1 MQTKDFDEAE
11 LWARELYGSPHFL
24 QFWFPRSHFL
34 GAERGENWMSA
45 TRSDGDAIYG
55 MAIGKDVRPRPEWTH
70 FSISRFADQTLIDGE
85 IFEQDGEWDAFVIET
100 QGFSHIPEME
110 NLSTDLEIVAQF
122 LEENFPD
129 ASTKAD
135 SEEVLSWCAL
145 RDKNQKLVGIG
156 ALSEWESGGLA
167 AQSITVAHDER
178 GKGYGRALVEGMI
191 ATSYHLGHESLCL
204 GVWFHNQ
211 TAKKLYESLGFIR
224 VDSFLHYSQREDVV
238 RRRNRPSR
246 QSD

>member
-1 MQTKDFDEAE
+1 MKSKDFDQ
-11 LWARELYGSPHFL
+11 AREWAHDLYGEPNFL
-24 QFWFPRSHFL
+24 HFWFPRSHFL
-34 GAERGENWMSA
+34 EAERGEDWMSA
-45 TRSDGDAIYG
+45 TRDDGGAIYG
-55 MAIGKDVRPRPEWTH
+55 MAIGAHAQNNPVWTH
-70 FSISRFADQTLIDGE
+70 FSISRFANQDQIDSE
-85 IFEQDGEWDAFVIET
+85 VYVRDGEWDAFVIET
-100 QGFSHIPEME
+100 QGFSHLPEME
-110 NLSTDLEIVAQF
+110 NLSSHLDEVSQF

-135 SEEVLSWCAL
+135 SDEVLSWCAL

-167 AQSITVAHDER
+167 AQSIAVACDER

-204 GVWFHNQ
+204 GVWFHNLA
-211 TAKKLYESLGFIR
+211 AKALYESLGFIR
-224 VDSFLHYSQREDVV
+224 VDSFLHYSQSEDVV

-246 QSD
+246 N